1 MNIRISADSTCDLSP
16 ELIEKYDI
24 RITPLY
30 IVRDGQSLVD
40 GKDITPDEIYAHVN
54 SGGGMCSTAA
64 VSVYDYT
71 QFFRRQL
78 EECDAVVHF
87 HISGDMSACYQNA
100 CIAAQEVGNVY
111 PVDSRSLSTGIGQL
125 VLEAAQLAREGKLT
139 AQEIAHEMERR
150 RELLDVSFLV
160 ERLDFLHKGGRCSGV
175 ALLGANMLN
184 LRPCIQVKDGQMMVG
199 KKYRG
204 PYVSCLLQY
213 IRERLKGRDDID
225 TRRIFITESG
235 GFTRR
240 SWRRWR
246 PPSAATSPLTRCCT
260 HGPAAP
266 SPVTAAPAR
275 WASSISTPNNF
286 PIINAHRRAAALP
299 GGLFPEKLPRDF
311 SQDNCRG
318 ACFSYQLSGIIG

>member
-54 SGGGMCSTAA
+54 SGGGMCSTA
-64 VSVYDYT
+64 
-71 QFFRRQL
+71 
-78 EECDAVVHF
+78 
-87 HISGDMSACYQNA
+87 
-100 CIAAQEVGNVY
+100 VY

-125 VLEAAQLAREGKLT
+125 VLEAAQLTREGQLT

-204 PYVSCLLQY
+204 SYVSCLLQY

-235 GFTRR
+235 GFT
-240 SWRRWR
+240 
-246 PPSAATSPLTRCCT
+246 PEELAQVEAAVR
-260 HGPAAP
+260 
-266 SPVTAAPAR
+266 
-275 WASSISTPNNF
+275 
-286 PIINAHRRAAALP
+286 
-299 GGLFPEKLPRDF
+299 
-311 SQDNCRG
+311 
-318 ACFSYQLSGIIG
+318 SYQPFDEVLHTRAGCTVSSHCGPRTLGILYFHTK